1 MNYLKISI
9 AIFLV
14 LASSRFIPHPPN
26 FTSLIALG
34 FYVPAFFGM
43 KFLPVLILSFIVTDL
58 IIGFHS
64 TVFFTWGSVILIGFL
79 AQFFKSSIIYR
90 ILGSLLGAILFFI
103 ITNFGVWS
111 TGYYGYTLSGFI
123 SCYVLAI
130 PFFVYTFIS
139 TLSFSV
145 LIETIYY
152 FIKVKFRIIR

>member
-9 AIFLV
+9 AIFLA

-90 ILGSLLGAILFFI
+90 ISGSLLGAILFFI